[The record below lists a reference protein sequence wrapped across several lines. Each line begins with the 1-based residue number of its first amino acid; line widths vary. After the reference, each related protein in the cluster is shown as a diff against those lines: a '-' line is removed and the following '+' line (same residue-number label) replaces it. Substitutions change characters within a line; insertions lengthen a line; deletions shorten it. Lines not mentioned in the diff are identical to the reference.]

1 MNENERETLEQI
13 LDKYENSILVTE
25 GTNNKH
31 ILILI
36 YNEQQFFDLPQKVVV
51 PLEKDLK
58 RAFGKKHKFKI
69 FPINEIFLSLQ
80 QTIDNNSKV

>member
-1 MNENERETLEQI
+1 MNQNEKEVLEQI
-13 LDKYENSILVTE
+13 LDKYENSILLTE

-51 PLEKDLK
+51 PLQKELK
-58 RAFGKKHKFKI
+58 QVFGKKHRFKI
-69 FPINEIFLSLQ
+69 YPINEIFLSLQ